1 MIEIDLFPAELRE
14 KKKLKLNLKP
24 LFKTKLVYIILGSI
38 VLFHLLLQII
48 AMVNT
53 RRIGALKRNC
63 QELSS
68 QKAEMGRLKAELV
81 ELNSKIPLIE
91 QLIIN
96 RVAWSK
102 KLNIISDL
110 LVDGIWL
117 EEISLGGDKTKADQ
131 QALEY
136 LVIRGSAASKAK
148 DETALIGRFMQNL
161 KDDPNFCDDF
171 IDIELGPIKKRQI
184 ARTEVMDFVLFC
196 RFNQDKVQSL
206 LK

>member
-1 MIEIDLFPAELRE
+1 MIEIDLFPKELRE
-14 KKKLKLNLKP
+14 KKKFKLNLKP
-24 LFKTKLVYIILGSI
+24 VFKTKLVYTVLGSI
-38 VLFHLLLQII
+38 VLLHLLLQII
-48 AMVNT
+48 TMVNA
-53 RRIGALKRNC
+53 RRIRVLKRNC
-63 QELSS
+63 QSLSS
-68 QKAEMGRLKAELV
+68 QKAELGRLKAELV

-102 KLNIISDL
+102 KLNSISDL

-117 EEISLGGDKTKADQ
+117 EEISLGGEKTKANQ
-131 QALEY
+131 QTLEY
-136 LVIRGSAASKAK
+136 LIIRGSAASKAK

-161 KDDPNFCDDF
+161 KDDTSFCGDF

-184 ARTEVMDFVLFC
+184 VQTEVMDFILFC
-196 RFNQDKVQSL
+196 RFDPEKVQSL